1 MSLAGRNTSA
11 RTTSMLVIMGLIGG
25 SFFYGEVVI
34 TPAISV
40 MSAIEGLEIVAP
52 QLDTWIVPLSIIV
65 LTLLFMIQKH
75 GTAMVGKL
83 FAPIMLTWFL
93 ILAGL
98 GLRSIIANPE
108 VLHALNPMWAVHFFL
123 EYKTVSFI
131 ALGAVVL
138 SITGVEALYADM
150 GHFGKFPI
158 RLAWFT
164 VVLPSLTL
172 NYFGQGALLLK
183 NPEAI
188 KNPFFLLAPDWALI
202 PLLIIAALATV
213 IASQAVISGV
223 FSLTRQAV
231 RLGYLSPM
239 RIIHTSEMESGQIY
253 IPFVN
258 WMLYVAVVIVIV
270 SFEHSATWR
279 RRAGLR

>member
-1 MSLAGRNTSA
+1 
-11 RTTSMLVIMGLIGG
+11 
-25 SFFYGEVVI
+25 
-34 TPAISV
+34 
-40 MSAIEGLEIVAP
+40 
-52 QLDTWIVPLSIIV
+52 
-65 LTLLFMIQKH
+65 
-75 GTAMVGKL
+75 
-83 FAPIMLTWFL
+83 
-93 ILAGL
+93 
-98 GLRSIIANPE
+98 
-108 VLHALNPMWAVHFFL
+108 WAVHFFL

-270 SFEHSATWR
+270 SFEHSSNLAAAYGIAVTGTMVLTSILSTTVARQNWHWNKYFVALILI
-279 RRAGLR
+279 AGVLKADNHNHDRDIEHP

>member
-1 MSLAGRNTSA
+1 
-11 RTTSMLVIMGLIGG
+11 
-25 SFFYGEVVI
+25 
-34 TPAISV
+34 

-52 QLDTWIVPLSIIV
+52 QLDTRIVPLSIIV

-83 FAPIMLTWFL
+83 FAPIMLTRFL

-138 SITGVEALYADM
+138 SITGGSRRCMLIW

-172 NYFGQGALLLK
+172 NYFGRG
-183 NPEAI
+183 
-188 KNPFFLLAPDWALI
+188 
-202 PLLIIAALATV
+202 
-213 IASQAVISGV
+213 S
-223 FSLTRQAV
+223 
-231 RLGYLSPM
+231 
-239 RIIHTSEMESGQIY
+239 
-253 IPFVN
+253 
-258 WMLYVAVVIVIV
+258 AVVKEPG
-270 SFEHSATWR
+270 SD
-279 RRAGLR
+279 

>member
-1 MSLAGRNTSA
+1 
-11 RTTSMLVIMGLIGG
+11 
-25 SFFYGEVVI
+25 
-34 TPAISV
+34 
-40 MSAIEGLEIVAP
+40 
-52 QLDTWIVPLSIIV
+52 
-65 LTLLFMIQKH
+65 
-75 GTAMVGKL
+75 
-83 FAPIMLTWFL
+83 
-93 ILAGL
+93 
-98 GLRSIIANPE
+98 
-108 VLHALNPMWAVHFFL
+108 MWAVHFFL

-213 IASQAVISGV
+213 IASQAVIWRLLIDASGGTSGIFV
-223 FSLTRQAV
+223 ADAHYSHLRNGV
-231 RLGYLSPM
+231 RA
-239 RIIHTSEMESGQIY
+239 
-253 IPFVN
+253 N
-258 WMLYVAVVIVIV
+258 LYSVCELDALC
-270 SFEHSATWR
+270 R
-279 RRAGLR
+279 GRDCDCQL

>member
-1 MSLAGRNTSA
+1 MR
-11 RTTSMLVIMGLIGG
+11 R
-25 SFFYGEVVI
+25 
-34 TPAISV
+34 
-40 MSAIEGLEIVAP
+40 
-52 QLDTWIVPLSIIV
+52 
-65 LTLLFMIQKH
+65 
-75 GTAMVGKL
+75 
-83 FAPIMLTWFL
+83 
-93 ILAGL
+93 
-98 GLRSIIANPE
+98 IIANPE

-138 SITGVEALYADM
+138 SITGVEALYADI

-202 PLLIIAALATV
+202 RCLIIAALATV

-231 RLGYLSPM
+231 HLFRYVLADAHYSHLRNGV
-239 RIIHTSEMESGQIY
+239 RA
-253 IPFVN
+253 N
-258 WMLYVAVVIVIV
+258 LYSVCELDALC
-270 SFEHSATWR
+270 R
-279 RRAGLR
+279 GRDCDCQL

>member
-1 MSLAGRNTSA
+1 
-11 RTTSMLVIMGLIGG
+11 
-25 SFFYGEVVI
+25 
-34 TPAISV
+34 
-40 MSAIEGLEIVAP
+40 
-52 QLDTWIVPLSIIV
+52 
-65 LTLLFMIQKH
+65 H

-223 FSLTRQAV
+223 
-231 RLGYLSPM
+231 
-239 RIIHTSEMESGQIY
+239 
-253 IPFVN
+253 
-258 WMLYVAVVIVIV
+258 
-270 SFEHSATWR
+270 
-279 RRAGLR
+279 

>member
-213 IASQAVISGV
+213 IASPG
-223 FSLTRQAV
+223 
-231 RLGYLSPM
+231 GYLWRLLIDASGG
-239 RIIHTSEMESGQIY
+239 TSGI
-253 IPFVN
+253 FVADAHYSHFRN
-258 WMLYVAVVIVIV
+258 GVRANLYSLCELDALC
-270 SFEHSATWR
+270 R
-279 RRAGLR
+279 GRDCDCQL

>member
-1 MSLAGRNTSA
+1 
-11 RTTSMLVIMGLIGG
+11 
-25 SFFYGEVVI
+25 
-34 TPAISV
+34 
-40 MSAIEGLEIVAP
+40 
-52 QLDTWIVPLSIIV
+52 
-65 LTLLFMIQKH
+65 
-75 GTAMVGKL
+75 MVGKL

-98 GLRSIIANPE
+98 ARLRSIIANLE
-108 VLHALNPMWAVHFFL
+108 ALHALNPMWAVHFFL

-183 NPEAI
+183 NRKRLRTA
-188 KNPFFLLAPDWALI
+188 LSAPDWALI

-213 IASQAVISGV
+213 IASQAVISGA
-223 FSLTRQAV
+223 FD
-231 RLGYLSPM
+231 
-239 RIIHTSEMESGQIY
+239 
-253 IPFVN
+253 
-258 WMLYVAVVIVIV
+258 
-270 SFEHSATWR
+270 
-279 RRAGLR
+279 